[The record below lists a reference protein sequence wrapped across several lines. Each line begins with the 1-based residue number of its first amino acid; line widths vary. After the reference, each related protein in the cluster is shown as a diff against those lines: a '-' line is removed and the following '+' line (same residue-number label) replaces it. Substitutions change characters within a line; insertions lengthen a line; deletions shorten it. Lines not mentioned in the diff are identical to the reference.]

1 MNLRDLEYL
10 LAVADSGHF
19 GKAAR
24 RCGVSQ
30 PTLSMQLKKLEGE
43 LGVVLFERGVRP
55 AQPTAAGHEVVR
67 EARAILAAAARLKEI
82 ARQRADPLT
91 GLVRLGVI
99 PTLGP
104 YLLPVIL
111 APIRERFPGLQLH
124 LVEQRT
130 ERLLAELRRGE
141 LDAAILSPP
150 FDTAGI
156 DRLPLGA
163 EGFLIALPPGHRLAA
178 RPALGG
184 DDLRDERVLC
194 LEEGHCL
201 TEQVAQVLRA
211 LGVEPAGSL
220 RASGIETLRQMVSV
234 GMGLAVLP
242 ALAGQG
248 PFAQAAPLV
257 LRPIAGLRAG
267 REVALAWRATSPLA
281 AALRRLGGTMAEIM
295 PRT

>member
-10 LAVADSGHF
+10 LAVADTGHF

-30 PTLSMQLKKLEGE
+30 PTLSMQLKKLEAE
-43 LGVVLFERGVRP
+43 LGVVLFERGLRP

-104 YLLPVIL
+104 YLLPLIL
-111 APIRERFPGLQLH
+111 TPLRERFPGLQLH

-130 ERLLAELRRGE
+130 ERLLADLRRGE

-150 FDTAGI
+150 FETAGI
-156 DRLPLGA
+156 ETLALGS
-163 EGFLIALPPGHRLAA
+163 ERFLIALPPGHELASRA
-178 RPALGG
+178 ALRGPE
-184 DDLRDERVLC
+184 LRDQRVLG
-194 LEEGHCL
+194 LEDGHCL
-201 TEQVAQVLRA
+201 TDQVARVWRE
-211 LGVEPAGSL
+211 LGVEPTGGL

-234 GMGLAVLP
+234 GMGIAVLP

-248 PFAQAAPLV
+248 PFAQSAPLV

-267 REVALAWRATSPLA
+267 RELVLAWRATSPLA
-281 AALRRLGGTMAEIM
+281 AALRRLASTMAELM
-295 PRT
+295 PRG